1 MARVPRGGVY
11 VLRDRSSGRIMRT
24 GRTKD
29 LHRRKQ
35 EHSRDPLLWRYG
47 FDEIYETEDAA
58 ARRGL
63 EQILHERYRP
73 PLDVIAPISAKNPRR
88 RKYLAAARRL
98 LQP

>member
-1 MARVPRGGVY
+1 
-11 VLRDRSSGRIMRT
+11 MRT

-29 LHRRKQ
+29 LHRREL
-35 EHSRDPLLWRYG
+35 EHSRDPLLRRYR
-47 FDEIYETEDAA
+47 FDEVHETEDPA

-73 PLDVIAPISAKNPRR
+73 PLDLIAPISVKNPRR